1 MVRPTPPLACSMRP
15 TYLVCTESVAPRGG
29 RPGFENRPVPSGKI
43 GSRIGGVHAKVPHLE
58 PGAHGAVHP
67 GRGGLQQH
75 RARHSAGLHRQLH
88 ARVLLDRHGGRA
100 VPGSWHHGIG
110 DAHGY
115 TISITFPAGTLASND
130 STIVDHGTY
139 TATGTATSG
148 TWTQQSTDDLTL
160 QYSGT
165 YEFNGTTG
173 DLTLDTTA
181 QGVRTVVVLRK
192 T

>member
-1 MVRPTPPLACSMRP
+1 MRRSRTSSLVLTVPFILAAAACSS
-15 TYLVCTESVAPRGG
+15 T
-29 RPGFENRPVPSGKI
+29 
-43 GSRIGGVHAKVPHLE
+43 E
-58 PGAHGAVHP
+58 PGTPQDFTGSYTLVSFSTGTAAA
-67 GRGGLQQH
+67 LF
-75 RARHSAGLHRQLH
+75 L
-88 ARVLLDRHGGRA
+88 
-100 VPGSWHHGIG
+100 VPGTTGSGTLT
-110 DAHGY
+110 ATGY